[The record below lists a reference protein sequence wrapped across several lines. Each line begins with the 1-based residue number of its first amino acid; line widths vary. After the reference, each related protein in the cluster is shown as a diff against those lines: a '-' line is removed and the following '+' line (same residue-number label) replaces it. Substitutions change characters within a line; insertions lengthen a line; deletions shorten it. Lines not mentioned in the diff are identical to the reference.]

1 MKFSPKHSWQQSFR
15 EVGPYLDLG
24 MRMALS
30 LVLGVFGGLWLDRKI
45 HTTPL
50 FLIIGFF
57 LGAITGFWSIYR
69 TVYLKNQKKQDRDSN
84 E

>member
-1 MKFSPKHSWQQSFR
+1 MRLSPKHSWQQSIR

-30 LVLGVFGGLWLDRKI
+30 LVVGVFGGLWLDRKI

-57 LGAITGFWSIYR
+57 FGSIAGFWSIYR
-69 TVYLKNQKKQDRDSN
+69 TIYIKNQKNQDRDTT